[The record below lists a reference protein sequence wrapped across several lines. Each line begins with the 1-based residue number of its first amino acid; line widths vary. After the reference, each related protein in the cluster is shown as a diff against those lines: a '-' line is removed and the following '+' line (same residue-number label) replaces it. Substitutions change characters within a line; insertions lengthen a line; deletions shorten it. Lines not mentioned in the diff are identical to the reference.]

1 MDMVPILS
9 DRGGLLCWDGLPL
22 CFSAVDRPRAR
33 FKYAGPNLYS
43 KLLTYWRA
51 RGHQFSDP
59 RGGLMKS
66 SPEAEAQN
74 MKPSPKAATKKPYI
88 KPVLK
93 VFGDIQA
100 LTEAV
105 SSTSGKADGGTGTMA
120 KNQ

>member
-1 MDMVPILS
+1 
-9 DRGGLLCWDGLPL
+9 
-22 CFSAVDRPRAR
+22 
-33 FKYAGPNLYS
+33 
-43 KLLTYWRA
+43 
-51 RGHQFSDP
+51 
-59 RGGLMKS
+59 
-66 SPEAEAQN
+66 
-74 MKPSPKAATKKPYI
+74 MKPSPEAATKKPYI